1 MAAAGRSPSTARR
14 TSQTLVHPAV
24 ADQTSRIVCGT
35 CRASA
40 PSRRMMRRR
49 SAFKSSVLG
58 LAGASARRTN
68 GTIVLRTARASGRW
82 NRSLTGS
89 IAFLLVPSTE
99 LSGTERMNRPRS
111 EPVTPER
118 AVVIS
123 ALLIAC
129 CAAVFQT
136 SRVAAAPPASSVQT
150 NRSEYQPNDTVIVTG
165 CGWQPG
171 APITL
176 TFHEMLEKPL
186 HADVVISTFADDGGV
201 IDTSRLN
208 TPDDDFQPDAH
219 DRGLTYQ
226 LTATGY

>member
-1 MAAAGRSPSTARR
+1 
-14 TSQTLVHPAV
+14 
-24 ADQTSRIVCGT
+24 
-35 CRASA
+35 
-40 PSRRMMRRR
+40 
-49 SAFKSSVLG
+49 
-58 LAGASARRTN
+58 
-68 GTIVLRTARASGRW
+68 
-82 NRSLTGS
+82 
-89 IAFLLVPSTE
+89 
-99 LSGTERMNRPRS
+99 MNRPRS

-136 SRVAAAPPASSVQT
+136 SQVAAAPPASSVQT

-165 CGWQPG
+165 FGWQPG

-226 LTATGY
+226 LTATGYAASSEIASAHTTFTDAAAMDLGMEVNDRLAAETQPQ